1 MNKKTKEVKAPRS
14 LPMAR
19 INTRIEQAQHK
30 FIKAE
35 AKKTGKTEGEV
46 FREILKKYININK

>member
-1 MNKKTKEVKAPRS
+1 MKKA

-19 INTRIEQAQHK
+19 INTRIRVDQQK

-35 AKKTGKTEGEV
+35 AKKHNLTEGEV
-46 FREILKKYININK
+46 IRAMIDKVIK